1 LVLTPPHHQRWPPW
15 SARRT
20 CPSLTSQVTNYG
32 WRINEVLDELV
43 PDVPGPKR
51 RSVKGLLEGKL
62 DNLAGDA
69 DFEGLHQD
77 MLKRYG
83 PDVE

>member
-1 LVLTPPHHQRWPPW
+1 M
-15 SARRT
+15 S
-20 CPSLTSQVTNYG
+20 TSILND
-32 WRINEVLDELV
+32 RIKKKIERYAEYTGRPVNEVLDELV
-43 PDVPGPKR
+43 PEVPASKR

-62 DNLAGDA
+62 DHLLEDA

-83 PDVE
+83 SDTE

>member
-1 LVLTPPHHQRWPPW
+1 M
-15 SARRT
+15 S
-20 CPSLTSQVTNYG
+20 TSILNDQIKKKIERYAQYKG
-32 WRINEVLDELV
+32 RSINEVLDELV
-43 PDVPGPKR
+43 PDVPAPKR

-62 DNLAGDA
+62 DNLLADA

-83 PDVE
+83 SDAE

>member
-1 LVLTPPHHQRWPPW
+1 M
-15 SARRT
+15 S
-20 CPSLTSQVTNYG
+20 TSILNDHIKKKIERYAEYTGRPV
-32 WRINEVLDELV
+32 NEVLDDLIPEV
-43 PDVPGPKR
+43 PAPAPAPEG

-62 DNLAGDA
+62 DNLEADA

-83 PDVE
+83 SDAE

>member
-1 LVLTPPHHQRWPPW
+1 MGASILSDHIKKKIERYAQYTGRPV
-15 SARRT
+15 
-20 CPSLTSQVTNYG
+20 
-32 WRINEVLDELV
+32 NELLDELV
-43 PDVPGPKR
+43 PDVPAPKH

-62 DNLAGDA
+62 DNLEADA

-83 PDVE
+83 SDAE